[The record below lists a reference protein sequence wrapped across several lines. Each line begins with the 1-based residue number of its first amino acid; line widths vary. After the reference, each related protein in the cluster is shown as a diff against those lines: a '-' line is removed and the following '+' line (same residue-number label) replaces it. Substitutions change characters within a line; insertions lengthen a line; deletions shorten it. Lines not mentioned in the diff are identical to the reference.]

1 MSICLAVDVMSQNF
15 RVWAE
20 ASPRYKLINIFFLRW
35 MRYNAVQT

>member
-20 ASPRYKLINIFFLRW
+20 ASPRYKLIFFLRW